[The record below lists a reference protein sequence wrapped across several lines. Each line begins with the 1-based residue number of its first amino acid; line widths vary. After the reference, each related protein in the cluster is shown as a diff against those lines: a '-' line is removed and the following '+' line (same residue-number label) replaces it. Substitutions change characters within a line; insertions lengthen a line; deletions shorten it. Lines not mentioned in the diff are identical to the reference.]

1 MTNSKY
7 IKESPE
13 WLQIRANNANWFSP
27 RSMRTWGSKVY
38 WQTLSH
44 AKYDNN
50 WYFISSEDNWDNTV
64 KKYTIRVVDA
74 INYDLDTYAF
84 QAYETYP
91 EALAKLKEITSD
103 SYDPNNEGE
112 TNGE

>member
-1 MTNSKY
+1 MGYTKDSQ
-7 IKESPE
+7 E
-13 WLQIRANNANWFSP
+13 WLTIRANNANWFSP

-38 WQTLSH
+38 WQTLTH

-64 KKYTIRVVDA
+64 KKYTLRRLMTIHSE
-74 INYDLDTYAF
+74 LDTYEW

-91 EALAKLKEITSD
+91 EALARLKQITAD
-103 SYDPNNEGE
+103 SYDPQTEGNTNEQ
-112 TNGE
+112 